1 MTLSRTI
8 KDSAPKVNFYYLIIY
23 DFEKIKKSW
32 AMNLTTKVI
41 SNGSSMY
48 VLSQMKKKRP

>member
-8 KDSAPKVNFYYLIIY
+8 KDSALKVNFYYLIIY

-32 AMNLTTKVI
+32 AMNLTT
-41 SNGSSMY
+41 
-48 VLSQMKKKRP
+48 